1 MQKNI
6 AILGSTGSIGT
17 QALSVISEFPEKFRV
32 SLLTGRNN
40 LELLARQARQFLPDR
55 VIISNTE
62 KYRELKGLLEGTPVE
77 VGAGEEALQE
87 AVSDPRI
94 DLVLSALVGYAGLK
108 PTLNALVSGKQLAL
122 ANKETMVIAGDL
134 VNRLAERKM
143 IRILPVD
150 SEHSAIFQCLVGE
163 EGNPVE
169 KLILTASGGPFL
181 GKKKEYLEQVSPS
194 QALNHPNWS
203 MGNKITIDCA
213 TLMNKGLEAIE
224 ARWLFRL
231 DPEQIEVTIHPQ
243 SIVHSMVCFED
254 GSVKAQMSLPDMR
267 LPILYALAYPRRLKS
282 SFPRYTP
289 QDFPEL
295 NFAPPDLQ
303 TFRNLALAYEAMK
316 MGGNAPCVLNGAN
329 EVAVEAFLAGK
340 VRFTGIPGIIEHAL
354 GKVPHL
360 DHPGLDDYMHSDR
373 EARSRAREMF

>member
-1 MQKNI
+1 MKNI

-17 QALSVISEFPEKFRV
+17 QALSVISEFPENFRV
-32 SLLTGRNN
+32 SLLTSRNN

-62 KYRELKGLLEGTPVE
+62 KYRELKGLLEDTPVE

-108 PTLNALVSGKQLAL
+108 PTLNALESGKQLAL

-134 VNRLAERKM
+134 VNRLADRKM